1 MDINRFNIEGLIEI
15 IPKKFQ
21 DERGYFFESYN
32 QNEFKKININDN
44 FIQDNQSFSKKGIIR
59 GLHLQKPPF
68 EQAKLVK
75 VLSGKVLDVA
85 VDIRNGSK
93 TYGQYLMIELSSE
106 KNNMLYIPKGF
117 AHGFVSLED
126 VIFTYKCSN
135 IYNKESEVSINP
147 LDKDLNINWNIDNPI
162 ISEKDLIGVSFK
174 DLISKMEYL
183 GQ

>member
-59 GLHLQKPPF
+59 GLHLQTSPF

-75 VLSGKVLDVA
+75 VLSGKVLDVV
-85 VDIRNGSK
+85 VDIRHGSK

-117 AHGFVSLED
+117 AHGFLSLEES
-126 VIFTYKCSN
+126 IFTYKCSN
-135 IYNKESEVSINP
+135 VYNKEYEISINP
-147 LDKDLNINWNIDNPI
+147 LDKDLNINWDINNPI
-162 ISEKDLIGVSFK
+162 ISEKDLIGMSFK
-174 DLISKMEYL
+174 DFIFKNDYL
-183 GQ
+183 SQ